1 MSSSGAWLVN
11 EGGSAPIGTLRVA
24 IDEICSRLVRVHPL
38 TRARW
43 STGPRWDEWP
53 SGRGTPPA
61 STPVNVTYETG
72 MTRNHTVLVVDDE
85 PSVRALYMDALV
97 ESGHRVEAVADGAE
111 ALARLRMGVVP
122 CVVLSDVRMPR
133 MDGWELSRAI
143 ADDPQL
149 SSVPVVVLTGDR
161 MLSFT
166 SPARDKPFAATE
178 LDALVERSC
187 LLHRVG
193 PHGLPGTAHPGA
205 DGA

>member
-1 MSSSGAWLVN
+1 
-11 EGGSAPIGTLRVA
+11 
-24 IDEICSRLVRVHPL
+24 
-38 TRARW
+38 
-43 STGPRWDEWP
+43 
-53 SGRGTPPA
+53 
-61 STPVNVTYETG
+61 

-85 PSVRALYMDALV
+85 PSVRALYLDALV

-166 SPARDKPFAATE
+166 SPARDKPFGVSE

-187 LLHRVG
+187 LLHRVA
-193 PHGLPGTAHPGA
+193 PHGIPGLPRE
-205 DGA
+205 DGGGR

>member
-1 MSSSGAWLVN
+1 
-11 EGGSAPIGTLRVA
+11 
-24 IDEICSRLVRVHPL
+24 
-38 TRARW
+38 
-43 STGPRWDEWP
+43 
-53 SGRGTPPA
+53 
-61 STPVNVTYETG
+61 

-85 PSVRALYMDALV
+85 PSVRALYVDALV

-122 CVVLSDVRMPR
+122 CVVLSDLRMPR
-133 MDGWELSRAI
+133 MDGWELSRAV

-166 SPARDKPFAATE
+166 SPARDKPFGVRE

-187 LLHRVG
+187 LLHRVA
-193 PHGLPGTAHPGA
+193 PHGLPGLPGTDA
-205 DGA
+205 AGS